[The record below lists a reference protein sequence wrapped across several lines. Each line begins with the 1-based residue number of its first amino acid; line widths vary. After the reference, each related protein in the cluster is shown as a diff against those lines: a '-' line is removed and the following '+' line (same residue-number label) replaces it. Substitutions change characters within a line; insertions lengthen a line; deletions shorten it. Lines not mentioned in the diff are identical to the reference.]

1 MPSLMD
7 RISKFARSKEG
18 KELTGEAKKLASD
31 PKNRRRLDDMRKKLM
46 SRGKPH

>member
-18 KELTGEAKKLASD
+18 KELADEAKKLASD
-31 PKNRRRLDDMRKKLM
+31 PKNRRRLDDVRKKLT